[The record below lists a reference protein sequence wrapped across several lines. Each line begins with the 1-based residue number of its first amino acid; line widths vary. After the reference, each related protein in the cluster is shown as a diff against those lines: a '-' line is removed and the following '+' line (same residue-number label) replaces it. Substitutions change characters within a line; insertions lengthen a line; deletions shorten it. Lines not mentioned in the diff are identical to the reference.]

1 MTLQTSS
8 GASAPALHPEQP
20 QDAAAIEGLLDR
32 AFGPGRFTKVSER
45 VREIAAFAPEYS
57 FCAWEGERLVGSVR
71 MWKVAVGG
79 QPLVFLGP
87 LAVDSDQRKAGLGA
101 QLVDRAC
108 QAAMAAGE
116 TAVLLVGDLAYFAR
130 SGFDNAPAR
139 EIVLPGPVDRKRV
152 LLRQLAPTA
161 PLQGALTGRA

>member
-8 GASAPALHPEQP
+8 GASAPALQLEQP

-57 FCAWEGERLVGSVR
+57 FCAWEGDRLVGSVR

-87 LAVDSDQRKAGLGA
+87 LAVDDDQRRAGVGGL
-101 QLVDRAC
+101 LVERAS
-108 QAAMAAGE
+108 QAAKAAGE
-116 TAVLLVGDLAYFAR
+116 TAVLLVGDLAYFTR
-130 SGFDNAPAR
+130 SGFDDAPAR
-139 EIVLPGPVDRKRV
+139 AIVLPGPVDQRRV
-152 LLRQLAPTA
+152 LLRQLTPTA
-161 PLQGALTGRA
+161 PFEGPLTGR